1 MILPFRMSNRGE
13 ANVFK
18 MATKFVL
25 LFLLF
30 FSAVECHRILFA
42 VPFSLTRSHQNSYI
56 PLIKA
61 LAQRDHHVTLITNFP
76 VTDLKSS
83 ANVRQIEIEALRV
96 KKSMFNNLF
105 KDAIDRKDSLYDKVS
120 SQIDSFTKLVSMNV
134 NIAKAMYSN
143 EEIKQLVKDESF
155 DMVVVSQ
162 FFGGA
167 AYPLAWHFNATL
179 ATISPVSFSLK

>member
-1 MILPFRMSNRGE
+1 
-13 ANVFK
+13 

-25 LFLLF
+25 LFLLS
-30 FSAVECHRILFA
+30 FSAVECDRILFA
-42 VPFSLTRSHQNSYI
+42 APFSLTRSHQNSYI
-56 PLIKA
+56 SLIKA
-61 LAQRDHHVTLITNFP
+61 LAQRNHNVTLITNFP
-76 VTDLKSS
+76 VAALEST
-83 ANVRQIEIEALRV
+83 ANVRQIDIEALRV
-96 KKSMFNNLF
+96 KKAMFSNLF
-105 KDAIDRKDSLYDKVS
+105 KDAIDRRDSLYDKVS